1 MTHGSWIQADGDH
14 VVAPCAM
21 STMRCAAYRV
31 VGASRVLHSAI
42 HSARH
47 AVLAAPSAMLA
58 ADGMS
63 TGGNREERSVH
74 HAVRLAPRAT
84 RRESCAT
91 HLEHGTQRPGRG
103 AWGHLVCAKRG
114 RGTDMPTTSF
124 IATIIRARQAL
135 GWTQREL
142 GDNLG
147 VSLRTATR
155 WEGKRA
161 HMGVNESAI
170 LARHVYPKRPDL
182 AEELVAAHGQTL
194 VGLGIAP
201 PPPPPAPPVEPA
213 AVVPPPPPPRAMAA
227 RDL

>member
-1 MTHGSWIQADGDH
+1 
-14 VVAPCAM
+14 
-21 STMRCAAYRV
+21 
-31 VGASRVLHSAI
+31 
-42 HSARH
+42 
-47 AVLAAPSAMLA
+47 
-58 ADGMS
+58 
-63 TGGNREERSVH
+63 
-74 HAVRLAPRAT
+74 
-84 RRESCAT
+84 
-91 HLEHGTQRPGRG
+91 
-103 AWGHLVCAKRG
+103 
-114 RGTDMPTTSF
+114 MPTTSF

-161 HMGVNESAI
+161 HMGVNEAAI

-227 RDL
+227 RDLVDCIVCAVADAANVAPKAVRGMVLLTLRRAEELGMDLGKTAKEGALSEEVAGGPTVAHHEA